1 MKIFYDASFAC
12 LMLSLSKYCSLTY
25 STDVHFELQLQTLCV
40 IQTLQ
45 KPLLDD
51 PHPTQ
56 CDFPVNPNRI
66 GTADGRQRTVVRLN
80 RPFNGVLHIVL
91 EALQQQFHFDVTVW
105 VMLTR
110 ILKFLTYI
118 SDAVREMPNL
128 CKTNCSMAS
137 NFFSAVA
144 ELSHCYRRLP
154 WWCPLPSEFRFRFR
168 WFWGS
173 WRRKQLLWAYWICF
187 FWEQR

>member
-1 MKIFYDASFAC
+1 
-12 LMLSLSKYCSLTY
+12 
-25 STDVHFELQLQTLCV
+25 
-40 IQTLQ
+40 
-45 KPLLDD
+45 
-51 PHPTQ
+51 
-56 CDFPVNPNRI
+56 
-66 GTADGRQRTVVRLN
+66 VVRLN

-187 FWEQR
+187 FESNDNLNEQRSVDCVVVLLKQLIDKVRSWTFIAIFPYWLPQSLR